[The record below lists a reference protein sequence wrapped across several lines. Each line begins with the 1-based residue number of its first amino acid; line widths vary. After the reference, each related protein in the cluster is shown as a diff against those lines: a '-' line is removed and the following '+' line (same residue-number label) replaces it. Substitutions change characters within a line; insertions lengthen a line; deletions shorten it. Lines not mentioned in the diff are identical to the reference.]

1 MLSVGL
7 LLLWKKRPSSNRA
20 KEACPLI
27 AISYVY
33 SVNFYN
39 SWTHHNSQVAVGMM
53 PFAGVH
59 LREQPWFLCA
69 CRFTSASSM
78 NTQFLQK
85 SEPAAFHS
93 WIFSFRWTTT
103 RSEFLAAVNFSSFF
117 SVALHFCTTCQCN
130 AGIDIVS
137 SRNALQRWCLI
148 SESTTAGCSSM
159 YYTRNLECSSV
170 NLLPYPDESGILCY
184 QPRPCLILAGKLS
197 VAFGIEGGARHWCYQ
212 LEPVVMPMCEAAS
225 FGCLILWLNNSITSL
240 VDWFFIHVSE
250 AIHFIDFFPRFCT
263 EEKMTL
269 HV

>member
-69 CRFTSASSM
+69 YRLTSASSM

-93 WIFSFRWTTT
+93 WIFSFRRTTT

-117 SVALHFCTTCQCN
+117 SLTLHCCAKCLCN
-130 AGIDIVS
+130 AEIDIVS
-137 SRNALQRWCLI
+137 SRNALQKWCLI
-148 SESTTAGCSSM
+148 SESIAAGCSSM
-159 YYTRNLECSSV
+159 FSTRTSMFSTRNLECSAV
-170 NLLPYPDESGILCY
+170 NLPVCPTVGLLYL
-184 QPRPCLILAGKLS
+184 RGKCFSSSS
-197 VAFGIEGGARHWCYQ
+197 VCIYLHSAVRF
-212 LEPVVMPMCEAAS
+212 
-225 FGCLILWLNNSITSL
+225 LW
-240 VDWFFIHVSE
+240 
-250 AIHFIDFFPRFCT
+250 
-263 EEKMTL
+263 
-269 HV
+269 